1 MILLNRYWGFAAA
14 RVSKYKFEFL
24 PRFTLNAMTDMLE
37 FSIGFLWFQLWLTVY
52 SRRMREFNRKN
63 HDAE

>member
-1 MILLNRYWGFAAA
+1 MAGSI
-14 RVSKYKFEFL
+14 SSYKFEFL
-24 PRFTLNAMTDMLE
+24 PRLSLIEIPHMLE
-37 FSIGFLWFQLWLTVY
+37 INVGFLWFQLWLTVY